1 MTSVCGPTLV
11 VHHVARRGASDKAKE
26 NAGTVVARRARAAY
40 ERFKERKTEMLMLY
54 GSTFVVVHE
63 VLGIASYAITYSLLA
78 SGVLDVE
85 HFAGLVGFTEED
97 AQKKG
102 FSLRDRMVT
111 FAMTVALVKAMDIMG
126 LVPLRWAINILITPR
141 IARYVGPHADKL
153 FHAIK
158 GLVKRKK
165 PPTQG
170 A

>member
-1 MTSVCGPTLV
+1 
-11 VHHVARRGASDKAKE
+11 VHHVARRGASDKAKG
-26 NAGTVVARRARAAY
+26 NAGAVVARRARAAY

-97 AQKKG
+97 GTYPSALLLSSSCSALALNHSPAAQKKG
-102 FSLRDRMVT
+102 FSLHDRMVT

-141 IARYVGPHADKL
+141 VQCACIAWL
-153 FHAIK
+153 IIE
-158 GLVKRKK
+158 
-165 PPTQG
+165 Q
-170 A
+170 